1 MQSIGTLQDISIDY
15 KTNKPKITLLL
26 DQRQSISSLEEIKN
40 NKLSIELKKYR
51 KPRSLDANK
60 YFWKLLQEV
69 CEYKNIDTIEDYKR
83 RVKELGIFKQFKIM
97 TQDVKTFEKI
107 WTDRGIAW
115 FCEISDT
122 DYIGDIEF
130 KIINAYYGSSSYN
143 SKQMSRLID
152 NLVQDCK
159 AVGIETK
166 PQAEI
171 NSLLESWDKR

>member
-15 KTNKPKITLLL
+15 KTNKLKITLLL
-26 DQRQSISSLEEIKN
+26 EQRQSISSLEEIRDG
-40 NKLSIELKKYR
+40 KLSIEIKKYR

-69 CEYKNIDTIEDYKR
+69 CDYKDIDTIEDYKR

-115 FCEISDT
+115 FCEIVDT
-122 DYIGDIEF
+122 TYIGDTEF

-166 PQAEI
+166 PQSEI
-171 NSLLESWDKR
+171 NSLLESWDKK

>member
-1 MQSIGTLQDISIDY
+1 M
-15 KTNKPKITLLL
+15 
-26 DQRQSISSLEEIKN
+26 
-40 NKLSIELKKYR
+40 
-51 KPRSLDANK
+51 
-60 YFWKLLQEV
+60 LQEV
-69 CEYKNIDTIEDYKR
+69 CDYKDIDTIEDYKR

-115 FCEISDT
+115 FCEIVDT
-122 DYIGDIEF
+122 TYIGDTEF

-171 NSLLESWDKR
+171 DNLLRQWDCGTR